1 MKLIMRVFIAGL
13 VCSGLIY
20 AEASKEVEYLGLFTQ
35 EQRSYIVGS
44 GADAVE
50 IKRTITPCAKN
61 KGYFQPLLPA
71 KGVTLIGEAEM
82 LRALNDTKAKI
93 VDMRLENNFLKETIP
108 TAINIPYIAIA
119 LRLDELGCEK
129 TDKKWDCT
137 KAPEV
142 YAFCNGPVCGQSPV
156 GIRDMIRLGFPAEKI
171 FYYRGGMLV
180 WDALGLNTVQGAF

>member
-1 MKLIMRVFIAGL
+1 MELIMRIFIMGL

-20 AEASKEVEYLGLFTQ
+20 AEASKETEYLGLFTQ

-44 GADAVE
+44 GADAIE
-50 IKRTITPCAKN
+50 INRTVTPCAKN
-61 KGYFQPLLPA
+61 KGYFQPLHPA
-71 KGVTLIGEAEM
+71 EGVTLIGEAEM

-93 VDMRLENNFLKETIP
+93 VDMRLEDHFLKETIP
-108 TAINIPYIAIA
+108 MAINIPYIEIA

-129 TDKKWDCT
+129 ADKKWDCT
-137 KAPEV
+137 KAPKV
-142 YAFCNGPVCGQSPV
+142 YAFCNGPVCTQSPI

-180 WDALGLNTVQGAF
+180 WDALGLTTVKGEF